1 MRPLDKIR
9 LTQPGDE
16 ESVKDLLRACG
27 QPDADLLPGHL
38 DHFFVIYHDGYLAG
52 SVGLEPHGSY
62 GLLRS
67 LAVSPAV
74 RSRAIG
80 SGLTQE
86 METYA
91 LSTGIRDL
99 YLLTTTAREFF
110 LKHGYQV
117 IARETAPEAIQAT
130 QEFRNICPSTAVCMH
145 KRIENER

>member
-1 MRPLDKIR
+1 MRLKDKIR
-9 LTQPGDE
+9 PARSGDE
-16 ESVKDLLRACG
+16 KSIKDLLRACG
-27 QPDADLLPGHL
+27 LPYADLTPVHL
-38 DHFFVIYHDGYLAG
+38 DHFLVVYQDGHLAG
-52 SVGLEPHGSY
+52 SVGLEPCGSL

-67 LAVSPAV
+67 LAVSPAE
-74 RSRAIG
+74 RGRAIG

-110 LKHGYQV
+110 SKHGYQV
-117 IARETAPEAIQAT
+117 IVRETAPDALQAT
-130 QEFRNICPSTAVCMH
+130 EEFKSICPSTAVCMR